1 MVRIIGDM
9 EAVDRARFAVER
21 HATLVDTISSLEPD
35 KIGDHF
41 LSPLY
46 KTITRVVSE
55 RWNRS
60 QRFFNLIEQHFTI
73 NREFQ
78 WIIINYT
85 VNLLWK
91 FSDKRETSKYD
102 FSLSRNV
109 FNQSSIPYLLLL
121 KGILLIKWDEF
132 ARTFL

>member
-1 MVRIIGDM
+1 M

-55 RWNRS
+55 RWN
-60 QRFFNLIEQHFTI
+60 H
-73 NREFQ
+73 REF
-78 WIIINYT
+78 IMKI
-85 VNLLWK
+85 
-91 FSDKRETSKYD
+91 F
-102 FSLSRNV
+102 
-109 FNQSSIPYLLLL
+109 
-121 KGILLIKWDEF
+121 
-132 ARTFL
+132 